1 MIIEKIQKNKLY
13 LSNEEIID
21 ISPSIKQR
29 YGLKVGD
36 DIESLYDDISYEAS
50 LEKGIFLLSLK
61 DRTKKEIQMKLNE
74 KYRNAKMVE
83 KAVLKL
89 IELGYIDDLNYA
101 ISYIN
106 SRKYGKQRITYNLL
120 QKGLNKEK
128 IEEAYSTIQD
138 ETEKDIE
145 EEKLKK
151 VILKN
156 IKKDEKKLV
165 QYLVRQG
172 FELDNIFRKLR
183 EYKEFDGFEDFMEQE
198 GHYENNILSFY
209 NIRDFYLRDFYSL
222 LVSFTE

>member
-74 KYRNAKMVE
+74 KYRNEKMVE

-106 SRKYGKQRITYNLL
+106 SRKYGKQRIIYNLL

-128 IEEAYSTIQD
+128 IEEAYSTIQE

-183 EYKEFDGFEDFMEQE
+183 EYKEFDGFEDFME
-198 GHYENNILSFY
+198 
-209 NIRDFYLRDFYSL
+209 
-222 LVSFTE
+222 

>member
-13 LSNEEIID
+13 LSNKEIID

-50 LEKGIFLLSLK
+50 LEKAIFLLSLK

-106 SRKYGKQRITYNLL
+106 SRKYGKQRIIYNLL

-183 EYKEFDGFEDFMEQE
+183 EYKEFDGFEDFME
-198 GHYENNILSFY
+198 
-209 NIRDFYLRDFYSL
+209 
-222 LVSFTE
+222 

>member
-74 KYRNAKMVE
+74 KYRNEKMVE

-106 SRKYGKQRITYNLL
+106 SRKYGKQRIIYNLL

-183 EYKEFDGFEDFMEQE
+183 EYKEFNGFEDFME
-198 GHYENNILSFY
+198 
-209 NIRDFYLRDFYSL
+209 
-222 LVSFTE
+222 

>member
-74 KYRNAKMVE
+74 KYRNEKMVE

-183 EYKEFDGFEDFMEQE
+183 EYKEFDGFEDFME
-198 GHYENNILSFY
+198 
-209 NIRDFYLRDFYSL
+209 
-222 LVSFTE
+222 

>member
-74 KYRNAKMVE
+74 KYRNEKMVD

-106 SRKYGKQRITYNLL
+106 SRKYGKQRIIYNLL

-183 EYKEFDGFEDFMEQE
+183 EYKEFDGFEDFME
-198 GHYENNILSFY
+198 
-209 NIRDFYLRDFYSL
+209 
-222 LVSFTE
+222 

>member
-21 ISPSIKQR
+21 VSPSIKQR

-74 KYRNAKMVE
+74 KYRNEKMVE

-106 SRKYGKQRITYNLL
+106 SRKYGKQRIIYNLL

-165 QYLVRQG
+165 QYLIRQG

-183 EYKEFDGFEDFMEQE
+183 EYKEFDGFEDFME
-198 GHYENNILSFY
+198 
-209 NIRDFYLRDFYSL
+209 
-222 LVSFTE
+222 

>member
-36 DIESLYDDISYEAS
+36 NIESLYDDISYEAS

-74 KYRNAKMVE
+74 KYRNEKMVD

-183 EYKEFDGFEDFMEQE
+183 EYKEFDGFEDFME
-198 GHYENNILSFY
+198 
-209 NIRDFYLRDFYSL
+209 
-222 LVSFTE
+222 

>member
-74 KYRNAKMVE
+74 KYRNEKMVE

-106 SRKYGKQRITYNLL
+106 SRKYGKQRIIYNLL

-151 VILKN
+151 VI
-156 IKKDEKKLV
+156 
-165 QYLVRQG
+165 
-172 FELDNIFRKLR
+172 
-183 EYKEFDGFEDFMEQE
+183 
-198 GHYENNILSFY
+198 
-209 NIRDFYLRDFYSL
+209 
-222 LVSFTE
+222 

>member
-74 KYRNAKMVE
+74 KYRNEKMVE

-106 SRKYGKQRITYNLL
+106 SRKYGKQRIIYNLL

-156 IKKDEKKLV
+156 LKKDEKKLV

-183 EYKEFDGFEDFMEQE
+183 EYKEFDGFEDFME
-198 GHYENNILSFY
+198 
-209 NIRDFYLRDFYSL
+209 
-222 LVSFTE
+222 

>member
-74 KYRNAKMVE
+74 KYRNEKMVD

-89 IELGYIDDLNYA
+89 VELGYIDDLNYA

-183 EYKEFDGFEDFMEQE
+183 EYKEFDGFEDFME
-198 GHYENNILSFY
+198 
-209 NIRDFYLRDFYSL
+209 
-222 LVSFTE
+222 

>member
-74 KYRNAKMVE
+74 KYRNEKMVE

-101 ISYIN
+101 IFYIN

-172 FELDNIFRKLR
+172 FELDNIFQKLR
-183 EYKEFDGFEDFMEQE
+183 EYKEFDGFEDFME
-198 GHYENNILSFY
+198 
-209 NIRDFYLRDFYSL
+209 
-222 LVSFTE
+222 

>member
-74 KYRNAKMVE
+74 KYRNEKMVE

-106 SRKYGKQRITYNLL
+106 SRKYGKQRIIYNLL

-138 ETEKDIE
+138 ETKKDIE

-183 EYKEFDGFEDFMEQE
+183 EYKEFDGFEDFME
-198 GHYENNILSFY
+198 
-209 NIRDFYLRDFYSL
+209 
-222 LVSFTE
+222 

>member
-13 LSNEEIID
+13 LSNEELID

-74 KYRNAKMVE
+74 KYRNEKMVE

-106 SRKYGKQRITYNLL
+106 SRKYGKQRIIYNLL

-128 IEEAYSTIQD
+128 IEEAYSAIQD

-183 EYKEFDGFEDFMEQE
+183 EYKEFDGFEDFME
-198 GHYENNILSFY
+198 
-209 NIRDFYLRDFYSL
+209 
-222 LVSFTE
+222 